1 MTKASELLI
10 GSHDFQSF
18 TNAKTDKSTIRT
30 ISAIRIIEQDGI
42 INIEFK
48 GNGFLW
54 NMIRIIVGTLI
65 EVGQGKLKPSD
76 IQRILEEKKR
86 WKAGPLAPA
95 KGLRLKEVQY

>member
-1 MTKASELLI
+1 
-10 GSHDFQSF
+10 
-18 TNAKTDKSTIRT
+18 
-30 ISAIRIIEQDGI
+30 
-42 INIEFK
+42 
-48 GNGFLW
+48 
-54 NMIRIIVGTLI
+54 MIRIIVGTLI